1 MLGLTFVL
9 YIPAAFGTDSE
20 LSRLQYCVDIEILE
34 KEYILTEAQ
43 YMLSTLK
50 SKFDFSGISN
60 TNQRASLLELMEIYI
75 LINNL

>member
-1 MLGLTFVL
+1 M
-9 YIPAAFGTDSE
+9 AFGTDSE
-20 LSRLQYCVDIEILE
+20 LSKLQFCVDIEILE

-50 SKFDFSGISN
+50 SIFDFSGISK
-60 TNQRASLLELMEIYI
+60 TNRRTLLLEFMEINI

>member
-1 MLGLTFVL
+1 V
-9 YIPAAFGTDSE
+9 AFGTDSE
-20 LSRLQYCVDIEILE
+20 LSKLQFCVDIEILE

-50 SKFDFSGISN
+50 SVFDFSGISK
-60 TNQRASLLELMEIYI
+60 TNRRTLLLEFMEINI

>member
-1 MLGLTFVL
+1 M
-9 YIPAAFGTDSE
+9 AFGTDSE
-20 LSRLQYCVDIEILE
+20 LSRLQFCVDIEILE

-50 SKFDFSGISN
+50 SVFDFSGISK
-60 TNQRASLLELMEIYI
+60 TNRRTLLLEFMEINI

>member
-1 MLGLTFVL
+1 LFS
-9 YIPAAFGTDSE
+9 IPAAFGTDSE
-20 LSRLQYCVDIEILE
+20 LSRLQFCVDIEILE

-50 SKFDFSGISN
+50 SIFDFSGISK
-60 TNQRASLLELMEIYI
+60 TNHGTLLLEFMEINI

>member
-1 MLGLTFVL
+1 M
-9 YIPAAFGTDSE
+9 AFGTDSE
-20 LSRLQYCVDIEILE
+20 LSRLQFCVDIEILE

-50 SKFDFSGISN
+50 SIFDFSGISK
-60 TNQRASLLELMEIYI
+60 TNRRTLLLEFMEINI

>member
-1 MLGLTFVL
+1 LFS
-9 YIPAAFGTDSE
+9 IPAAFGTDSE
-20 LSRLQYCVDIEILE
+20 LSRLQFCVDIEILE

-50 SKFDFSGISN
+50 SVFDFSGISK
-60 TNQRASLLELMEIYI
+60 TNRRTLLLEFMEINI